1 MIYLWCMNEFFITK
15 AGPDDLQTIHDIAQ
29 VVFRHTYREIL
40 SPEQME
46 YMMDWMYSPGN
57 LKKQLEEGH
66 VYYIAHSDGEPCG
79 YLSVQR
85 EGVDPEGV
93 EVFHLQKIYLLPP
106 FQGGGM
112 GRRLFGQAITHVRES
127 KRSAKA
133 RIELNVNR
141 SNPAVGFY
149 KHLGLDILRQGDFHI
164 GEGFYMNDYIMGIE
178 L

>member
-1 MIYLWCMNEFFITK
+1 MIYLWCMNELIITK
-15 AGPDDLQTIHDIAQ
+15 AGPDDLQTIHDMAQ

-46 YMMDWMYSPGN
+46 YMMDWMYSLEN
-57 LKKQLEEGH
+57 LKKQFEEGH
-66 VYYIAHSDGEPCG
+66 VYYIAHSYGKPCG
-79 YLSVQR
+79 YLSMQR

-112 GRRLFGQAITHVRES
+112 GRRLFDQAITHVRES
-127 KRSAKA
+127 KRSPKA

-149 KHLGLDILRQGDFHI
+149 KHLGLNILRQGDFHI